1 MAITRSYADTEGDVA
16 MITSMPGVASLEQ
29 RAKGFKEVVAAK
41 YGALDITADKVADGK
56 PATVLNIMKDLIA
69 NTADLRGV
77 FVSDPI
83 MTLTVG
89 QAVAEKKSNDKIN
102 IVGIGSDE
110 KLVKL
115 LQDDV
120 IAGLVVEDPF
130 RMGYDGVKT
139 ALAASKGETVPANV
153 DTGATLVTKA
163 NMSSP
168 RSQQLLKPKVK

>member
-1 MAITRSYADTEGDVA
+1 
-16 MITSMPGVASLEQ
+16 
-29 RAKGFKEVVAAK
+29 
-41 YGALDITADKVADGK
+41 
-56 PATVLNIMKDLIA
+56 
-69 NTADLRGV
+69 
-77 FVSDPI
+77 
-83 MTLTVG
+83 MTLIVG

-115 LQDDV
+115 LQDGV

-139 ALAASKGETVPANV
+139 ALAASKGEQVPANV
-153 DTGATLVTKA
+153 DTGATLVTEA

-168 RSQQLLKPKVK
+168 RSQELLKPKVE